1 MKELATL
8 LKAKYG
14 NNTARGKRA
23 QIRNEILIRRNE
35 ILAELTNGWS
45 VRAIWEVLNE
55 NKEITCTYKTFA
67 GHVRRFAGENA
78 CKRDN
83 AKKRRFHLGF
93 NNAKQGGANLT
104 IR

>member
-14 NNTARGKRA
+14 NSSASGKRA

-35 ILAELTNGWS
+35 ILAELTKGWS
-45 VRAIWEVLNE
+45 VRAIWEVLRE

-67 GHVRRFAGENA
+67 AHIRRLH
-78 CKRDN
+78 
-83 AKKRRFHLGF
+83 AKAPASAITPKKEEKNFTWNPTTPSKEELV
-93 NNAKQGGANLT
+93 
-104 IR
+104 

>member
-14 NNTARGKRA
+14 NNSARGKRA

-55 NKEITCTYKTFA
+55 NKEINVPTRLSPDTSGAC
-67 GHVRRFAGENA
+67 RR
-78 CKRDN
+78 KRLQ
-83 AKKRRFHLGF
+83 AR
-93 NNAKQGGANLT
+93 
-104 IR
+104 

>member
-14 NNTARGKRA
+14 NNSASGKRA

-35 ILAELTNGWS
+35 ILAELTKGWS
-45 VRAIWEVLNE
+45 VRAIWEVLTE

-67 GHVRRFAGENA
+67 GHVRGLAAKGARSRNT
-78 CKRDN
+78 
-83 AKKRRFHLGF
+83 AKKEDFTWDSTTPS
-93 NNAKQGGANLT
+93 KE
-104 IR
+104 

>member
-1 MKELATL
+1 MKELASL

-14 NNTARGKRA
+14 NNSARGKRA
-23 QIRNEILIRRNE
+23 QIRNEIALRRNE
-35 ILAELTNGWS
+35 ILAELTKGWS
-45 VRAIWEVLNE
+45 VRAIWEVLCE

-67 GHVRRFAGENA
+67 GHVRRLQAKA
-78 CKRDN
+78 PVSAI

>member
-1 MKELATL
+1 MYLQDFRR
-8 LKAKYG
+8 
-14 NNTARGKRA
+14 ARPA
-23 QIRNEILIRRNE
+23 L
-35 ILAELTNGWS
+35 
-45 VRAIWEVLNE
+45 
-55 NKEITCTYKTFA
+55 
-67 GHVRRFAGENA
+67 AGENA